1 MPPQLQEE
9 FGSSKG
15 VMALFGSP
23 SRGLFDMIKNLRQRV
38 RFVVNL
44 YPEQKA
50 VTVRTEEAMGSAL
63 YLLRDTERSEKYES
77 LKADGKSG
85 VTPKCF
91 SLGHRKHSAPRRGSL
106 AYRPRARAG
115 RFIPS
120 VHTWPKLATNAPTLL
135 GFPAVKVATM
145 HSISLDDREK
155 TPNFGKPLFNPTSVL
170 AVPETVVV
178 GLRLYAREN
187 GAEKAVGEVYAKTLP
202 KGIEK
207 KTSMEPE
214 KFVEAWKSR
223 LSGLDRVA
231 ALVSITPSDSGISQK
246 KPIVFEVGVGGGDI
260 AGQVD
265 YVTKLL
271 GKGVKFSE
279 IFKAGNY
286 VDVIGITKGKGFEG
300 PVTRF
305 GIKRKQHKSR
315 KSVRA
320 VGVIGPWHP
329 AAVMYTVARAGQHG
343 FHQRTETGKRIL
355 VDL

>member
-1 MPPQLQEE
+1 M
-9 FGSSKG
+9 
-15 VMALFGSP
+15 
-23 SRGLFDMIKNLRQRV
+23 
-38 RFVVNL
+38 
-44 YPEQKA
+44 
-50 VTVRTEEAMGSAL
+50 
-63 YLLRDTERSEKYES
+63 
-77 LKADGKSG
+77 
-85 VTPKCF
+85 
-91 SLGHRKHSAPRRGSL
+91 
-106 AYRPRARAG
+106 
-115 RFIPS
+115 
-120 VHTWPKLATNAPTLL
+120 ATNAPILL

-170 AVPETVVV
+170 AVPETIVV

-187 GAEKAVGEVYAKTLP
+187 GAERAVGEVYAKTLP
-202 KGIEK
+202 KGVEK
-207 KTSMEPE
+207 KTSVEPE
-214 KFVEAWKSR
+214 KFVEAWKSK
-223 LSGLDRVA
+223 LSSLFRIS
-231 ALVSITPSDSGISQK
+231 ALVSITPSDAGISQK

-260 AGQVD
+260 PAQLE

-355 VDL
+355 SISNPKDAPITPKGGFEHFGEVSTDYALLRGTVPGSNRRVVLVRHPVRAVKGKTTPVQVLELSTRVGR